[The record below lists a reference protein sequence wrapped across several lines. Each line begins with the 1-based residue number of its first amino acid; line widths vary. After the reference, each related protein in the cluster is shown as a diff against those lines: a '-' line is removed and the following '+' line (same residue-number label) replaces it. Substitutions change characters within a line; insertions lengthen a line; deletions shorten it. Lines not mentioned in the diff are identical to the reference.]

1 MRIVRNVRQVAYV
14 MVVLLLAGTLAA
26 CSGGGGDSGGESRAV
41 DKGGGAAAPEARTGA
56 GRNAEPG
63 ARTTPQAPLAGAR
76 EVVHTA
82 RLRVRADDVDA
93 SATKAKQMVAA
104 VGGYV
109 ERESS
114 STDPARSEITLKIP
128 TPRYTDLLNQL
139 STQLGAKLSL
149 TQEAEDVTG
158 EVADVAARVR
168 SAEATLASFRKLL
181 ERANSV
187 SEIINVEQEIAERES
202 DLEALQARE
211 KALKSST
218 QYATVTVML
227 VTKITPPEEK
237 DDEGGF
243 VDALGD
249 GWNAFAAF
257 LGGIAILLAWL
268 LPFLVLAAVIATPV
282 VMFRHRLRARFGI
295 GTRPPAPGGPGP
307 QPPLPETAA
316 AGSAPSRP
324 SGPSGPESPQGPPPP
339 A

>member
-26 CSGGGGDSGGESRAV
+26 CSSGGSDSGGSESRAV
-41 DKGGGAAAPEARTGA
+41 DKGGPAAPEAQPGA
-56 GRNAEPG
+56 GRNEAPG
-63 ARTTPQAPLAGAR
+63 AGTTTRAPLAAAR

-93 SATKAKQMVAA
+93 SATKAKQLVTAA
-104 VGGYV
+104 GGYI

-114 STDPARSEITLKIP
+114 STDPARSEIALKIP
-128 TPRYTDLLNQL
+128 TPRYTELLNQL
-139 STQLGAKLSL
+139 STQLGSKLSL

-158 EVADVAARVR
+158 EVADVQARVR
-168 SAEATLASFRKLL
+168 SAEATLVSFRKLL

-211 KALKSST
+211 KALRSST
-218 QYATVTVML
+218 QYATVTVTL
-227 VTKITPPEEK
+227 VTKPEPPKEK

-249 GWNAFAAF
+249 GWNAFATF

-268 LPFLVLAAVIATPV
+268 LPFLVLAAVIATPL

-295 GTRPPAPGGPGP
+295 GSRPPAPGGGPGTQ
-307 QPPLPETAA
+307 QPAPAPGNATA
-316 AGSAPSRP
+316 G
-324 SGPSGPESPQGPPPP
+324 SGPSGPKAPKGPPPP

>member
-26 CSGGGGDSGGESRAV
+26 CSSGGSDGGSESKAV
-41 DKGGGAAAPEARTGA
+41 DKGGAGAPERQTGTG

-63 ARTTPQAPLAGAR
+63 SRTTPQAPLAGAR

-82 RLRVRADDVDA
+82 RLRVRAGDVDA

-104 VGGYV
+104 AGGYV

-114 STDPARSEITLKIP
+114 SSDPARSEIALKIP
-128 TPRYTDLLNQL
+128 TPRYTDMLNQL
-139 STQLGAKLSL
+139 STQLGTKLSL

-158 EVADVAARVR
+158 EVADVEARVR

-187 SEIINVEQEIAERES
+187 SEIINIEQEIAERES

-218 QYATVTVML
+218 QYATVTVTL
-227 VTKITPPEEK
+227 ESKPAQAKEK
-237 DDEGGF
+237 DDDDGF

-249 GWNAFAAF
+249 GWDAFAAF
-257 LGGIAILLAWL
+257 AGGVAVLFAWL
-268 LPFLVLAAVIATPV
+268 LPFLILAAVIAVPV
-282 VMFRHRLRARFGI
+282 VAFRHRLRKRFGI
-295 GTRPPAPGGPGP
+295 GARPPAPRRPGP
-307 QPPLPETAA
+307 PPAPERAA
-316 AGSAPSRP
+316 AG
-324 SGPSGPESPQGPPPP
+324 SGPSGPESPQAPPPP
-339 A
+339 V

>member
-26 CSGGGGDSGGESRAV
+26 CSGSDGGGGESSTV
-41 DKGGGAAAPEARTGA
+41 DKGGAAAPERQTGTG

-82 RLRVRADDVDA
+82 RLRVRAGDVDA

-104 VGGYV
+104 AGGYV

-114 STDPARSEITLKIP
+114 SSDPARSEIALKIP
-128 TPRYTDLLNQL
+128 APRYTELLNQL
-139 STQLGAKLSL
+139 STQLGTKLSL

-158 EVADVAARVR
+158 EVADVEARVR

-218 QYATVTVML
+218 QYATVTVTL
-227 VTKITPPEEK
+227 ESKPARAEEK
-237 DDEGGF
+237 DDDGGF

-257 LGGIAILLAWL
+257 VGGAAVLFAWL
-268 LPFLVLAAVIATPV
+268 LPFLVLAAVIAVPV
-282 VMFRHRLRARFGI
+282 VAFRHRLRERFGI
-295 GTRPPAPGGPGP
+295 GSGRPAPRRPGPPAPA
-307 QPPLPETAA
+307 PEQAA
-316 AGSAPSRP
+316 AG
-324 SGPSGPESPQGPPPP
+324 SGPSGPGSPKGPPPP
-339 A
+339 G